1 MSTGVDGPLV
11 TLGRDWVDAFNR
23 RDAEA
28 LVALS
33 DPDVDWHPTVLVGS
47 RRTYRGH
54 DGIRRW
60 VEDLLAAAVQ
70 HRLVVRSVHSIDE
83 RRFAVVVDVYID
95 DKLATPGALVI
106 RLGEHSTI
114 VEGHN
119 YLADA
124 EMPRQ
129 LGITER

>member
-1 MSTGVDGPLV
+1 MSTGADSPSL
-11 TLGRDWVDAFNR
+11 TFGRAWVDAFNS
-23 RDAEA
+23 RDADA

-33 DPDVDWHPTVLVGS
+33 DPEIDWHPTVLIGS
-47 RRTYRGH
+47 RRTYQGH

-95 DKLATPGALVI
+95 EKLATAGALVI

-119 YLADA
+119 YLADSK
-124 EMPRQ
+124 MPRQ
-129 LGITER
+129 LGIIER